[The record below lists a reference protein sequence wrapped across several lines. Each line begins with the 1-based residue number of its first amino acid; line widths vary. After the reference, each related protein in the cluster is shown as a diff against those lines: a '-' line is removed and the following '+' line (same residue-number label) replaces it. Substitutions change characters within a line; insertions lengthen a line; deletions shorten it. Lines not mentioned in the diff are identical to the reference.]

1 MSLANIQTLAAH
13 SVAAVEAGRNLS
25 DVLAEIWRDHPQL
38 SAQERGALQDIAYG
52 CQRFSGSL
60 RALLGLM
67 LNKPLPRADIRSL
80 ILAALYQLAYSR
92 NAAHAVVNEAVRAAG
107 KIGKG
112 QYKALTNALLRR
124 FLRER
129 DSLMQQ
135 ALQSSEGRYN
145 LPGWWLERL
154 QQDYPE
160 HWRQITEAFNS
171 HPPMTL
177 RINRRHTD
185 AEGYLKILA
194 EHGMQAEILGSHAV
208 MLAAPVPVSALPLFA
223 EGAVSVQD
231 WGAQQAA
238 AWLNV
243 QNGERVLDAC
253 AAPGGKTTHIA
264 QRMENKGRIF
274 AFDVYERK
282 IHRIAENAKRLGIDI
297 IEARLHD
304 ARTIGEQFSVQ
315 ADRVLVDVPC
325 TGMGVL
331 RRKPDA
337 RWNKRREDL
346 RSLPVLQRQIL
357 ESAAMTVKPGG
368 IMVYST
374 CTMEPEENTVVVEE
388 FLHMH
393 PEFICEDAGAFLPGK
408 KSSERMLQLMPSAD
422 GPDGF
427 FIARMRRL

>member
-135 ALQSSEGRYN
+135 AQQSPEGRYN
-145 LPGWWLERL
+145 LPDWWLERL

-160 HWRQITEAFNS
+160 HWRQIAEAFNS

-208 MLAAPVPVSALPLFA
+208 ILATPVPVSALPLFA

-243 QNGERVLDAC
+243 QNGERILAYSMPAPRP
-253 AAPGGKTTHIA
+253 AAK
-264 QRMENKGRIF
+264 
-274 AFDVYERK
+274 
-282 IHRIAENAKRLGIDI
+282 
-297 IEARLHD
+297 
-304 ARTIGEQFSVQ
+304 
-315 ADRVLVDVPC
+315 
-325 TGMGVL
+325 
-331 RRKPDA
+331 
-337 RWNKRREDL
+337 
-346 RSLPVLQRQIL
+346 
-357 ESAAMTVKPGG
+357 AA
-368 IMVYST
+368 T
-374 CTMEPEENTVVVEE
+374 CSNGQT
-388 FLHMH
+388 
-393 PEFICEDAGAFLPGK
+393 A
-408 KSSERMLQLMPSAD
+408 S
-422 GPDGF
+422 
-427 FIARMRRL
+427 